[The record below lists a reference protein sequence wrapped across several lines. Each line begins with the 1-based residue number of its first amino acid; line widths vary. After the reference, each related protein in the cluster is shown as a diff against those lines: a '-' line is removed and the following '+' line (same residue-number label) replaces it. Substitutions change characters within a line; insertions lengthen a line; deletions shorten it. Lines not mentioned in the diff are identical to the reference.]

1 MEKQIGKTNYEGARI
16 DGEQLIHEP
25 THVIGE
31 RFPCIDLMFTFEPNL
46 VVESGAH
53 PSLHQNCY
61 HQIVFARFNLKVVFQ
76 PPYER

>member
-53 PSLHQNCY
+53 PSLH
-61 HQIVFARFNLKVVFQ
+61 
-76 PPYER
+76 